1 MKKITLLSAIL
12 LVLLAGLSSCFEK
25 VEFAGELSTPVL
37 PEKVLDYDGIGA
49 SLPDHLKVEFVRAQ
63 GNVFGLSVN
72 RPDGSVFIPR
82 DRFGPNTI
90 GPNGN
95 VINSASPGRL
105 INPLITDDGATL
117 GRVLFYDTRLS
128 INNSI
133 SCASCHHQSAA
144 FADPVQFSKGFG
156 GKITPRNSMAIVNSA
171 LNSNLFWD
179 SRAKS
184 VSHLALQPVQNHIE
198 MGMESMEVLEKKLA
212 ATSFYPGLFAKAY
225 KTQDIK
231 AEKIAEALAQ
241 FVCSIASKDS
251 KFDQGMSTKFANFN
265 ALEKMGM
272 EIFNGEKAKCGS
284 CHSGANFAAADDPMM
299 GGEYSAPEVA
309 GTAVIGLELQAKDKG
324 KDNGS
329 FRIPSLRNI
338 ALTGPYMHDGRFK
351 TLDEVIEHYNS
362 GIQNHPQLDKKLRS
376 GNGGPLRMNLNALEK
391 KALVAFLH
399 TLSDEKMTVDERFSN
414 PFLD

>member
-1 MKKITLLSAIL
+1 MKKITLLSASL

-25 VEFAGELSTPVL
+25 IEFAGDLSTPVL

-49 SLPDHLKVEFVRAQ
+49 SLPDHLKSEFARAR
-63 GNVFGLSVN
+63 GNVFQLPSNFPNGN
-72 RPDGSVFIPR
+72 NNGGNVF
-82 DRFGPNTI
+82 FPNDPVSI
-90 GPNGN
+90 DFNGN
-95 VINSASPGRL
+95 VINAPK
-105 INPLITDDGATL
+105 NPRITDDGATL

-144 FADPVQFSKGFG
+144 FADPAQFSKGFG

-212 ATSFYPGLFAKAY
+212 ATTFYPELFAKAY

-391 KALVAFLH
+391 KALIAFLH

>member
-1 MKKITLLSAIL
+1 MKKITLLSAVL
-12 LVLLAGLSSCFEK
+12 LVILAGLSSCFEK
-25 VEFAGELSTPVL
+25 IEFAGELATPVL
-37 PEKVLDYDGIGA
+37 PEKALDYDGIGA
-49 SLPDHLKVEFVRAQ
+49 SLPEHLKAEFSRAR
-63 GNVFGLSVN
+63 GNVFNLPS
-72 RPDGSVFIPR
+72 
-82 DRFGPNTI
+82 RFSNGNGGNVSFPNDPVSI
-90 GPNGN
+90 DFNGN
-95 VINSASPGRL
+95 VVNAPK
-105 INPLITDDGATL
+105 NPRITDEGATL

-144 FADPVQFSKGFG
+144 FADPAQFSKGFG

-184 VSHLALQPVQNHIE
+184 VTHLALQPVQNHIE

-212 ATSFYPGLFAKAY
+212 ATAYYPELFGKAY
-225 KTQDIK
+225 NSKSVT
-231 AEKIAEALAQ
+231 AEKIAEALSQ
-241 FVCSIASKDS
+241 FVCSITSKDS
-251 KFDQGMSTKFANFN
+251 KFDQGVPSNFSNFN

-272 EIFNGEKAKCGS
+272 EIFNGDKAKCGS
-284 CHSGANFAAADDPMM
+284 CHSGANFAAADDPMT

-351 TLDEVIEHYNS
+351 TLDEVIEHYS
-362 GIQNHPQLDKKLRS
+362 GGIQNHPQLDKKLRDRD
-376 GNGGPLRMNLNALEK
+376 GRPLRMNFNALEK
-391 KALVAFLH
+391 KALIAFLH
-399 TLSDEKMTVDERFSN
+399 ALSDEKMIKDERFSN

>member
-1 MKKITLLSAIL
+1 MKKITLLSAVL
-12 LVLLAGLSSCFEK
+12 LVMLTGLSSCFEK
-25 VEFAGELSTPVL
+25 IDFAGELAAPVL
-37 PEKVLDYDGIGA
+37 PEKVWDYDGIGA
-49 SLPDHLKVEFVRAQ
+49 SLPEHLKAEFSRAR
-63 GNVFGLSVN
+63 GNVFNLPSTFSNGN
-72 RPDGSVFIPR
+72 GNNVF
-82 DRFGPNTI
+82 FPNDPVSI
-90 GPNGN
+90 DFNGN
-95 VINSASPGRL
+95 VINAPK
-105 INPLITDDGATL
+105 NPRITDEGATL

-133 SCASCHHQSAA
+133 SCASCHQQSAA

-156 GKITPRNSMAIVNSA
+156 GKVTPRNSMAIVNSA

-198 MGMESMEVLEKKLA
+198 MGMESMLVLEKKLA
-212 ATSFYPGLFAKAY
+212 ASSYYPELFGKAY
-225 KTQDIK
+225 NSKSIK
-231 AEKIAEALAQ
+231 AERIADALAQ

-251 KFDQGMSTKFANFN
+251 KFDQGFSSGFSNFN

-272 EIFNGEKAKCGS
+272 EIFNGDKAKCGS
-284 CHSGANFAAADDPMM
+284 CHSGANFAAADDPIT

-309 GTAVIGLELQAKDKG
+309 GTAVIGLDLQARDKG

-351 TLDEVIEHYNS
+351 TLDEVIEHYS
-362 GIQNHPQLDKKLRS
+362 GGIQNHPQLDKKLRDRD
-376 GNGGPLRMNLNALEK
+376 GRPLRMNFNALEK
-391 KALVAFLH
+391 KALVAFLN
-399 TLSDEKMTVDERFSN
+399 TLTDEKMIKDERFSD
-414 PFLD
+414 PFQH